1 VKLSRFLIFFLGTLS
16 PDTNA
21 LIPTVTDNLFAN
33 HAIPSNE
40 IGISFEP
47 TNTVGNPNGE
57 LTWGI
62 YTFIN
67 YIIGIIVLTDSVTQV
82 ESTRASSLA
91 KLRICV
97 YFVLNHY

>member
-1 VKLSRFLIFFLGTLS
+1 MKLSRFLIFFLGTLS

-21 LIPTVTDNLFAN
+21 LIPTVTDSLFAH

-47 TNTVGNPNGE
+47 TTTTNNLNGE
-57 LTWGI
+57 LTWGT

-67 YIIGIIVLTDSVTQV
+67 YIIVIVVLTDSVTQV
-82 ESTRASSLA
+82 ESTGESSLA
-91 KLRICV
+91 KLRTCV